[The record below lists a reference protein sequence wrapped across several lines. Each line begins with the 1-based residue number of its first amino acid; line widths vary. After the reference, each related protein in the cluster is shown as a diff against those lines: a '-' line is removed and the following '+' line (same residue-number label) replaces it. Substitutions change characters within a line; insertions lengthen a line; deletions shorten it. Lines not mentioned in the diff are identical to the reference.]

1 VRSVSALI
9 VVAAIA
15 APLGGCVTTQ
25 QRSARAKVR
34 AEQVLAARAHHHARH
49 HHATHHRR

>member
-9 VVAAIA
+9 LLAAMVA
-15 APLGGCVTTQ
+15 LLSGCVTTQ
-25 QRSARAKVR
+25 QRSARAKVH
-34 AEQVLAARAHHHARH
+34 AEQVLAARAHHHAHR